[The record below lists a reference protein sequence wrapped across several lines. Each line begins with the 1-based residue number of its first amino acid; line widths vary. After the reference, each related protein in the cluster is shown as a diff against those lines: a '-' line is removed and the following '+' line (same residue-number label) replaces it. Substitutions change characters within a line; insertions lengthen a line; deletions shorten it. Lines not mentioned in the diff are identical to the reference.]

1 MKPVRLAI
9 ILVLAASGAVVFYGL
24 LLDRSGQN
32 VAFTV
37 AGLAVMGGT
46 LAFVAAWFLGRA
58 LSAARDGRSGPAI
71 TGGAL
76 GGLCAIG
83 SAGCLAAASVFA
95 ILTRLT

>member
-1 MKPVRLAI
+1 VTPGRIATIV
-9 ILVLAASGAVVFYGL
+9 VLLASGAVVFYGL

-58 LSAARDGRSGPAI
+58 LAAARQGRGAPAI
-71 TGGAL
+71 TGAAL
-76 GGLCAIG
+76 GGFCAIG
-83 SAGCLAAASVFA
+83 AAGCLAAASVFA

>member
-1 MKPVRLAI
+1 MTAGRIAAI
-9 ILVLAASGAVVFYGL
+9 VVLLASGAVVFYGL

-46 LAFVAAWFLGRA
+46 LAFIAAWFLGRA
-58 LSAARDGRSGPAI
+58 LSAARAGRSAPAL
-71 TGGAL
+71 TGSFL
-76 GGLCAIG
+76 GGLCAIA

>member
-1 MKPVRLAI
+1 VTAARIATVV
-9 ILVLAASGAVVFYGL
+9 VLLASGAVVFYGL

-58 LSAARDGRSGPAI
+58 LAAARQGHGAPSL
-71 TGGAL
+71 TGAVL

>member
-9 ILVLAASGAVVFYGL
+9 ILVLVASGAVVFYGL

-58 LSAARDGRSGPAI
+58 LTAARDGRSGPAI

-76 GGLCAIG
+76 GGLRAIG